1 MYAVILILLCVKDMS
16 HRTFKSIFEGKQD
29 VLEEKIETDGLL
41 SKLEAEKVITKRHR
55 ITIEVS
61 FVAVDKLL
69 KLILTIRYDSVYLTC
84 SKKLTASQLGLPHGI
99 NKK

>member
-1 MYAVILILLCVKDMS
+1 MS
-16 HRTFKSIFEGKQD
+16 LRTFKSIFKGKQD

-61 FVAVDKLL
+61 FVAVDKFL
-69 KLILTIRYDSVYLTC
+69 KLILALFVLSDRTIKPNLLQTEMST
-84 SKKLTASQLGLPHGI
+84 QI
-99 NKK
+99 I